1 MMYPFLTLDDDT
13 EIVHSELREEA
24 TLKKVYMTS
33 GTILLIPEN
42 PNYDTMT
49 FEKKNER
56 SQNPRKIHWSYQNFR
71 LTGGL
76 YEKTNDYIIYLIRS
90 ADLRCAYWM
99 WRCIW

>member
-49 FEKKNER
+49 FEKKMNEV
-56 SQNPRKIHWSYQNFR
+56 KILGKYIG
-71 LTGGL
+71 LTRIL
-76 YEKTNDYIIYLIRS
+76 D
-90 ADLRCAYWM
+90 
-99 WRCIW
+99 

>member
-42 PNYDTMT
+42 TNYDTIT
-49 FEKKNER
+49 F
-56 SQNPRKIHWSYQNFR
+56 
-71 LTGGL
+71 
-76 YEKTNDYIIYLIRS
+76 
-90 ADLRCAYWM
+90 
-99 WRCIW
+99 